1 MAETILLAANE
12 NVSCPTCGHG
22 FPISQGITRQTI
34 EHYKKAFSEKLK
46 LEEDQIREESARMAE
61 LKVARGFQAQIDS
74 LKGELAEGE
83 KVLNENKAKQEALL
97 RDAKAKAVEEL
108 QVEQK
113 ALKEELAQKDE
124 RLINFREQEI
134 KLLQDKKAL
143 EEQRADM
150 ELQIH
155 RKLDEARGQIE
166 KNIRESE
173 SERYR
178 LIEAEYIKK
187 FEDAQRVNEDLQRK
201 LQQGSSQLQGEVL
214 EIELEE
220 TLRLAFPLDSIEPVA
235 KGRRGADVLQRVV
248 APTGQLCGVIIWE
261 SKRAANWS
269 DGWLTKLKDDQQE
282 ARAEVAV
289 LVTTTMPR
297 DIREPFAILSGIWVV
312 RPEVMRPLGETLR
325 VSLMELQKLKAGNE
339 GRQDKMELL
348 YDYLASPQFGQRI
361 RTVVECFFLMK
372 RELDSEKAAMQRI
385 WKKRETQIER
395 VTSNM
400 MGICGEL
407 QAIAQNT
414 LPGLDGI
421 ALLPAD
427 EDAALLACENAGGLD
442 ADPSTAAA
450 GQ

>member
-1 MAETILLAANE
+1 MVETILLAANE
-12 NVSCPTCGHG
+12 NVSCPSCGHG

-34 EHYKKAFSEKLK
+34 EHYQKAFAEKLK
-46 LEEDQIREESARMAE
+46 LEEDQIREESARLAE
-61 LKVARGFQAQIDS
+61 LKAARGFQSQIDA

-83 KVLNENKAKQEALL
+83 KVLNENKAKQDALL
-97 RDAKAKAVEEL
+97 RDAKVKAVEEL

-113 ALKEELAQKDE
+113 ALKEELAEKDE
-124 RLINFREQEI
+124 KLRSFREQEI

-150 ELQIH
+150 ELQLH

-166 KNIRESE
+166 KNVRETE

-178 LIEAEYIKK
+178 LIEAEYKKK

-220 TLRLAFPLDSIEPVA
+220 TLRSAFPFDTIEPVA
-235 KGRRGADVLQRVV
+235 KGRRGADVSQRVLTS
-248 APTGQLCGVIIWE
+248 TGQVCGTIIWE

-269 DGWLTKLKDDQQE
+269 EGWLTKLKDDQQE

-289 LVTTTMPR
+289 LVTTTMPK
-297 DIREPFAILSGIWVV
+297 DIRESFAMYAGIWVV
-312 RPEVMRPLGETLR
+312 RPEAMRPLGETLR
-325 VSLMELQKLKAGNE
+325 VLLIGLQKLRVGNE
-339 GRQDKMELL
+339 GRQEKMALL

-361 RTVVECFFLMK
+361 RTVVESFFSMK
-372 RELDSEKAAMQRI
+372 KDLDSEKAAMQRM

-395 VTSNM
+395 VTANM
-400 MGICGEL
+400 MGMCGEL

-427 EDAALLACENAGGLD
+427 DDTLLSVGENTGGLD
-442 ADPSTAAA
+442 GNSTPATTAL
-450 GQ
+450 